1 MFTRSNRPR
10 IVSAASCTLCLVV
23 ASGSALIAMPA
34 DAAPAKP
41 ADPPKG
47 KIGTYDNN
55 AALSQRAN
63 GQKTLVVMIH
73 GFDDT
78 PAMWGNLHS
87 TMNGRNILPA
97 GTAVWEYDWRTDA
110 AGTFGAGALNKPAN
124 FVDAIGTTGGQADNL
139 LHQIITKGRIGG
151 EGQWEHV
158 HLISHS
164 LGAPINEL
172 AARGLKK
179 YGVKTVQQTFLDPA
193 IDRKGAN
200 GKWYGQTADVAEN
213 YFAPGGALGY
223 VGFTGH
229 TFKSAVNVNV
239 AATTRYFP
247 AVQPNEH
254 HKWPVEW
261 YDEGIH
267 GSGVVD
273 LGPVPKSGYGR
284 FGWGY
289 SYERAVQSGQAWPA
303 PDASKHNRG
312 RLITIN
318 NTGWLDSNDRLSVL
332 PEQERTPGVTVDSS
346 AGNAMARTT
355 GERVTG
361 LDLAAMG
368 AGRSWMI
375 LNVDTRDDGPVD
387 TMAFSYTFADG
398 GPSQRDGML
407 SVLVAYEFEGEYQWL
422 EAFSARQSFS
432 LAGAETQFSEP
443 VSLWQTLDDG
453 EYAVAFAFESLDG
466 QPTGVSIDD
475 IAFWNYNAVPTPG
488 AAALVG
494 LGCFVAGRRRRLV

>member
-1 MFTRSNRPR
+1 MFTTSSRPHTAPGMSR
-10 IVSAASCTLCLVV
+10 ALALVI
-23 ASGSALIAMPA
+23 ASGLALIATPA
-34 DAAPAKP
+34 HAAPAKP

-47 KIGTYDNN
+47 KVGTYDNN
-55 AALSQRAN
+55 AALTQRVN

-78 PAMWGNLHS
+78 PAMWGDLHT

-124 FVDAIGTTGGQADNL
+124 FVDAIGTTGGQAENL

-151 EGQWEHV
+151 EGQWDHV

-200 GKWYGQTADVAEN
+200 GRWYGQTADVAEN
-213 YFAPGGALGY
+213 YFATGAVLGFGL
-223 VGFTGH
+223 GFTGH
-229 TFKSAVNVNV
+229 TFANAVNIETSPMSPYNGV
-239 AATTRYFP
+239 TQP
-247 AVQPNEH
+247 ALH

-261 YDEGIH
+261 YDNGIT
-267 GSGVVD
+267 GAG
-273 LGPVPKSGYGR
+273 GVPKSQYGR

-289 SYERAVQSGQAWPA
+289 SYERAVERGHAWPV
-303 PDASKHNRG
+303 PDAAKHNRG
-312 RLITIN
+312 RLITID

-332 PEQERTPGVTVDSS
+332 PEQERSPGVTVDSS
-346 AGNAMARTT
+346 AGNAMARAT
-355 GERVTG
+355 GDRVTG

-368 AGRSWMI
+368 TGRSWMI

-387 TMAFSYTFADG
+387 TMSFSYTFADDG
-398 GPSQRDGML
+398 MSQRDGLL
-407 SVLVAYEFEGEYQWL
+407 SVLVAYEFEGVYQWL
-422 EAFSARQSFS
+422 EVFSARQSFN

-466 QPTGVSIDD
+466 QPTAVSVDD
-475 IAFWNYNAVPTPG
+475 ITFWNVNAVPTPG
-488 AAALVG
+488 TAALVG
-494 LGCFVAGRRRRLV
+494 VGGVFAARRRRRA

>member
-1 MFTRSNRPR
+1 MKATRS
-10 IVSAASCTLCLVV
+10 IVQSRAT
-23 ASGSALIAMPA
+23 LIAILAGLAAVGLPA
-34 DAAPAKP
+34 HAAPAKP

-47 KIGTYDNN
+47 KIGKYDNN
-55 AALSQRAN
+55 AALTQRAN
-63 GQKTLVVMIH
+63 GEKTLVVMIH

-78 PAMWGNLHS
+78 PAMWGNLHAS
-87 TMNGRNILPA
+87 MNRRLPNGINILPA

-110 AGTFGAGALNKPAN
+110 AGTFGPGLLNKPAN

-151 EGQWEHV
+151 EGQWDHV

-193 IDRKGAN
+193 IDPDGAM
-200 GKWYGQTADVAEN
+200 GKWFGGTADVAEN

-239 AATTRYFP
+239 AATTRYIP

-261 YDEGIH
+261 YDEGIR

-289 SYERAVQSGQAWPA
+289 SYERAMERDNAWPVV
-303 PDASKHNRG
+303 DASKHNRG
-312 RLITIN
+312 RLITIGN
-318 NTGWLDSNDRLSVL
+318 QGWLDSNDKLSVL

-346 AGNAMARTT
+346 AGMATVRTT
-355 GERVTG
+355 GDRITG
-361 LDLAAMG
+361 LDLEAMG
-368 AGRSWMI
+368 AAPSWMV
-375 LNVDTRDDGPVD
+375 LNVDTRNNGPVD
-387 TMAFSYTFADG
+387 AMTFSYSFADS
-398 GPSQRDGML
+398 GPSQRDGMF
-407 SVLVAYEFEGEYQWL
+407 SVLVAYEFEGAFQWL
-422 EAFSARQSFS
+422 EIFSARQSFN
-432 LAGAETQFSEP
+432 LAGSEDQSSGP
-443 VSLWQTLDDG
+443 VSLWQTFESG
-453 EYAVAFAFESLDG
+453 EYAVAFVFESLDG
-466 QPTGVSIDD
+466 QLSGVSVND
-475 IAFWNYNAVPTPG
+475 ITFWNYNAVPAPG
-488 AAALVG
+488 ATSLVG
-494 LGCFVAGRRRRLV
+494 MGCLVASRRRRV